1 MTSEKLFSMA
11 SFRPNWGP
19 TDVCQRPENRPGL
32 IFRPHAV
39 LTPQCGNRQRVSS
52 WTRGVEAASEHAH
65 QLVLEQFAALPWD
78 KESFLTWT
86 QFYNWI
92 INRHQGL
99 IKQQFH
105 CPTQIYPKH
114 WLQFDASARNWSIF
128 YGPLQ
133 NRFHMKGHMAYIPD
147 CTWTVTVA
155 FWLDFEPLPIKEI
168 KTWQGFELLLS
179 YISHIWIL
187 IHW

>member
-1 MTSEKLFSMA
+1 MTSEKLLSTA
-11 SFRPNWGP
+11 NFRPGWGS
-19 TDVCQRPENRPGL
+19 TDVCQRSVNRPGV

-65 QLVLEQFAALPWD
+65 QLVLVLFAALPWD
-78 KESFLTWT
+78 KESFLIWT

-105 CPTQIYPKH
+105 FLRWTYPKDCLCELLNSLMPQPEIVPFFMVH
-114 WLQFDASARNWSIF
+114 CKTEFIWRVTWPI
-128 YGPLQ
+128 
-133 NRFHMKGHMAYIPD
+133 FHMNYHSGIRA
-147 CTWTVTVA
+147 
-155 FWLDFEPLPIKEI
+155 
-168 KTWQGFELLLS
+168 GFRTP
-179 YISHIWIL
+179 SH
-187 IHW
+187 